1 MVMSCWT
8 VLGITPTKNIDK
20 IKEAYY
26 NLSNSKNFN
35 NTNIDFK
42 TLKSAYNKALSL
54 AKASISDLNLS
65 LLGSSNYDILSAVIN
80 SSMDS
85 KSIDT
90 LEKFI
95 NKVDEIYT
103 NPLLRFKVEPWINLL
118 TSAVLKSASSIDSLS
133 IELIKYLDSHKY
145 LPNKVYQLLDSK
157 FKWTSNKIK
166 LKMKISPEL
175 VDSLINS
182 IENPLPLTY
191 RYLNGINPEKLD
203 EYLEL
208 RENAYLSLQNNNLDP
223 EKKYLFAAY
232 SIYTKDL
239 DLVKIIGTYYLNKN
253 DNLMA
258 LNYFKEAINI
268 NNNDLY
274 SLSKLGHLLTVNNQY
289 STAISYLER
298 YIKLLRNSIDID
310 AIIDLAHAYHYSY
323 ELQKAKDLY
332 DLLLIL
338 RPWDL
343 SIRFELESIKNKISI
358 DDTSDNLTIPVYKKY
373 LNTYITPFNC
383 KLEEIYNNFLL
394 RVNEDSWK
402 ELLALPIASNKSL
415 FYLFEQQTIKFITTN
430 KNIPKNIYDFLNS
443 HFEWTSRHNEL
454 LSMYPSLRIDILFNK
469 LYLNES
475 LSYDSLK
482 NIKSDN
488 LEEYIELRSLAYD
501 SVCSDSKNAE
511 EYLKNA
517 LNLFNGDFE
526 LYKIYGQYYLNNNLP
541 HEAIKYYKLA
551 LSFKEDDYY
560 SICSLAL
567 LLTKVENYN
576 EALFYLNKSVNTSA
590 GSLLLDNEDFL
601 TKYAISFYYTN
612 NLINAKKYFKK
623 LGKLNSNLKFVNIY
637 LKNINDRLS
646 GKKRAIIPIS
656 VIENP
661 ETYSLSLSS
670 KTKTTLANFITKFK
684 HSFVI

>member
-1 MVMSCWT
+1 MSCWT

-20 IKEAYY
+20 IKEAYS

-35 NTNIDFK
+35 NHNIDFK

-54 AKASISDLNLS
+54 AKVSISDLNLS

-90 LEKFI
+90 IEKFI
-95 NKVDEIYT
+95 IKVDEIYT
-103 NPLLRFKVEPWINLL
+103 NPLLRFKLEPWINLL
-118 TSAVLKSASSIDSLS
+118 TSAVLETSSSFDSLN
-133 IELIKYLDSHKY
+133 IELIKYLNSHKY

-166 LKMKISPEL
+166 LKTKLSSEL
-175 VDSLINS
+175 VDSLINY

-191 RYLNGINPEKLD
+191 NYLDDINAEKLD

-208 RENAYLSLQNNNLDP
+208 REKSYLSLQNNNLNP
-223 EKKYLFAAY
+223 EKECLFAAY

-258 LNYFKEAINI
+258 LNYFREAINI
-268 NNNDLY
+268 NCNDLY
-274 SLSKLGHLLTVNNQY
+274 SLSKFGHLLTVNNQY
-289 STAISYLER
+289 SSAISYLER
-298 YIKLLRNSIDID
+298 YIKLLRNSIDME
-310 AIIDLAHAYHYSY
+310 AIIDLAHSYHYSY
-323 ELQKAKDLY
+323 ELQKAKYLY
-332 DLLLIL
+332 DLLLTL

-343 SIRFELESIKNKISI
+343 SIRFELESIKNKIST
-358 DDTSDNLTIPVYKKY
+358 DDTSDNLSTPIYKKY
-373 LNTYITPFNC
+373 INHYIDPFNY
-383 KLEEIYNNFLL
+383 KLKEIYNDFSL
-394 RVNEDSWK
+394 RINEDSWK
-402 ELLALPIASNKSL
+402 ALFALPIASDESL
-415 FYLFEQQTIKFITTN
+415 FYLFEQETIKFITTN
-430 KNIPKNIYDFLNS
+430 KNIPKNIYDFLNI
-443 HFEWTSRHNEL
+443 HFKWTSRHNEL
-454 LSMYPSLRIDILFNK
+454 LSIYPSLRIDILFNK
-469 LYLNES
+469 LYFSES

-482 NIKSDN
+482 YIESYN

-501 SVCSDSKNAE
+501 SVYSDSKNAE
-511 EYLKNA
+511 EYLNAA

-526 LYKIYGQYYLNNNLP
+526 LYKIYGQYYLNNNSYD
-541 HEAIKYYKLA
+541 EAIKYYKLA
-551 LSFKEDDYY
+551 LSFKDDDYY

-567 LLTKVENYN
+567 LLTKIENYK
-576 EALFYLNKSVNTSA
+576 EALFYLNKSVNTPA

-623 LGKLNSNLKFVNIY
+623 LAKLNSNLKFVNIY

-646 GKKRAIIPIS
+646 GKKKVIIPIS

-661 ETYSLSLSS
+661 ERYSLSLSS
-670 KTKTTLANFITKFK
+670 KTKNTLLNFITKFK
-684 HSFVI
+684 HGLVNQ

>member
-1 MVMSCWT
+1 MSCWT

-20 IKEAYY
+20 IKEAYS
-26 NLSNSKNFN
+26 NLSNSKNCN
-35 NTNIDFK
+35 NHNIDFK
-42 TLKSAYNKALSL
+42 TLKSSYNKALSL
-54 AKASISDLNLS
+54 AKVSISDLNLS

-90 LEKFI
+90 IEKFI
-95 NKVDEIYT
+95 IKVDEIYT
-103 NPLLRFKVEPWINLL
+103 NPLLRFKLEPWINLL
-118 TSAVLKSASSIDSLS
+118 TSAILETSSSIDSLN
-133 IELIKYLDSHKY
+133 IELIKYLNSHKY
-145 LPNKVYQLLDSK
+145 LPNKVYQLLNSK

-166 LKMKISPEL
+166 LKTKLSSEL
-175 VDSLINS
+175 VDSLINC

-191 RYLNGINPEKLD
+191 NYLDGINSEKLD

-208 RENAYLSLQNNNLDP
+208 REKAYLSLQNNNLDP
-223 EKKYLFAAY
+223 EKKCLFAAY

-239 DLVKIIGTYYLNKN
+239 DLVKIIGTYYLNRN

-258 LNYFKEAINI
+258 LNYFREAINI
-268 NNNDLY
+268 NSNDLY
-274 SLSKLGHLLTVNNQY
+274 SLSKFGHLLTINNQY
-289 STAISYLER
+289 SSAISYLER
-298 YIKLLRNSIDID
+298 YIKLLRNSIDIE

-343 SIRFELESIKNKISI
+343 SIRFELESIKNKISA
-358 DDTSDNLTIPVYKKY
+358 DDSSDNLTIPVYKKY
-373 LNTYITPFNC
+373 INSYIDPFNY
-383 KLEEIYNNFLL
+383 KLKEIYKNFSL
-394 RVNEDSWK
+394 RVNEESWK
-402 ELLALPIASNKSL
+402 ELLSLPIASNEAL

-430 KNIPKNIYDFLNS
+430 KNIPKNIYDFLNNY
-443 HFEWTSRHNEL
+443 FRWTSRHNEL
-454 LSMYPSLRIDILFNK
+454 LSIYPSLRIDVLFNK
-469 LYLNES
+469 LYFNES

-511 EYLKNA
+511 KYLNAA

-526 LYKIYGQYYLNNNLP
+526 LYKIYGQYCLNNNLYD
-541 HEAIKYYKLA
+541 EAIKYYKLA

-567 LLTKVENYN
+567 LLTKVENYK
-576 EALFYLNKSVNTSA
+576 EALIYLNKSVNTPA

-601 TKYAISFYYTN
+601 TKYAISFYYTG

-646 GKKRAIIPIS
+646 GKKRSIIPIS

-661 ETYSLSLSS
+661 ESYSLSLSS
-670 KTKTTLANFITKFK
+670 KTKDKLVNFITKFK
-684 HSFVI
+684 HGFVS